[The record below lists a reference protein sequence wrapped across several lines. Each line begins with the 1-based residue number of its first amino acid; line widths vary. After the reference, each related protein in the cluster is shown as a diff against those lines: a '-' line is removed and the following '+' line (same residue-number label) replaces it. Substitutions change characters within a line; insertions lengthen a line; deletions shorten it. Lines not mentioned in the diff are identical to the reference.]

1 MTINKPEVVGVESVR
16 RRRVYGVGVNDA
28 DYVTANCEYYER
40 WASML
45 RRTSKPYI
53 KRHPSYQ
60 GVSVCDEWLVFSTFK
75 KWVKSQEALYG
86 KEQIDARHLDKD
98 ILVPGNKIY
107 SPENCCFVL
116 QSTNKLF
123 TNRAVARGDLPIGVT
138 RYLRSGKWSGLYR
151 SEINIDGKKRK
162 LGYFRCPQEAHMA
175 WIKAKGEQARVASMR
190 EPDPRVKA
198 ALLAFFEKSTASS
211 AKMQGSTNDS
221 P

>member
-1 MTINKPEVVGVESVR
+1 MTTNKPEVVGVENMR
-16 RRRVYGVGVNDA
+16 IRRVHGVGINDA

-45 RRTSKPYI
+45 RRTSKPHI

-60 GVSVCDEWLVFSTFK
+60 GVSVCDAWLVFTTFK
-75 KWVKSQEALYG
+75 EWVKRQESLYG

-98 ILVPGNKIY
+98 ILKPGNKVY

-123 TNRAVARGDLPIGVT
+123 TDRAVARGDLPIGVT

-162 LGYFRCPQEAHMA
+162 LGYFRCPQEAHLA
-175 WIKAKGEQARVASMR
+175 WIEAKSEQAIEAATR
-190 EPDPRVKA
+190 EVDPRVIA
-198 ALLAFFEKSTASS
+198 ALNAFCERSYAIN
-211 AKMQGSTNDS
+211 AAMQDS
-221 P
+221 KE